1 MKSGRNEKNGRRIT
15 WLIIFVVL
23 LGVSILASLTI
34 GLKSL
39 SPRNHR
45 GNVSGAISP
54 RKSCHYL

>member
-15 WLIIFVVL
+15 WLIIFAVL

-39 SPRNHR
+39 SPDSIVENLA
-45 GNVSGAISP
+45 GQ
-54 RKSCHYL
+54 